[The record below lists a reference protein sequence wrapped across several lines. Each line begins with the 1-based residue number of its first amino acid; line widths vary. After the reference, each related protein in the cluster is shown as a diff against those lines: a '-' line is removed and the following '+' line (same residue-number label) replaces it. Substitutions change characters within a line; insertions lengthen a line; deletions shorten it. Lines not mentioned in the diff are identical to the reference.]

1 MDDLQMEFVQSV
13 QDVDYFLEHTEV
25 HFSRVEKLRFKVEQY
40 VCVCVCDC
48 IFISVRF
55 AAVRSCMW
63 VCVEIIDHV
72 LFMVCLFCA
81 VIPI

>member
-40 VCVCVCDC
+40 VCV
-48 IFISVRF
+48 
-55 AAVRSCMW
+55 
-63 VCVEIIDHV
+63 
-72 LFMVCLFCA
+72 
-81 VIPI
+81 